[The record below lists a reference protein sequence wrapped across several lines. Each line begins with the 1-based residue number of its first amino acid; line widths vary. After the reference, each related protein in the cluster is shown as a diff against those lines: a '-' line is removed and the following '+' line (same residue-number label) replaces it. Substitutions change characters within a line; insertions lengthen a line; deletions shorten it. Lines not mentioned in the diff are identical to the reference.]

1 MKPNKLKRNLI
12 IIFSIILIL
21 TAIIFVLYI
30 TTDIFRTKRDAFF
43 RYFSQIP
50 EVLDVLE
57 TSEEYETY
65 QKTKETKPY
74 TTVGEVKITDSS
86 NIADQ
91 SILDKV
97 KVTVN
102 GKTDNKNEKSNIDVE
117 IKSENNSLFNMQV
130 ARDKNLYGFFAPQI
144 ADGYIVV
151 RNENIDELAQN
162 IGLENAN
169 QFPEEITEIKL
180 DKILEISNTEKKHIE
195 QYVKMIRNDVPDT
208 AYSKTK
214 NEKIEI
220 EGQKYDTTAY
230 TLKLNARENSNLQI
244 QILEKITVDS
254 ITMDFITSKCK
265 LLNITDEYTDI
276 NMLNKKMKERIELL
290 KNNPDEA
297 GEFSITVYEN
307 KLKNIQTKIEY
318 NGKTIT
324 ISNLQEGNEKN
335 VILKV
340 SDGTKVTTIKIK
352 GNEQEHSLKYQTQ
365 ENEII
370 KSIEAKYWI
379 TGTVQ
384 ENNIENHL
392 IINRINDIKK
402 ISFEYNDKINFTSD
416 IGTFKDMQ
424 DDKVAVVN
432 DYDSNYIKEFTDII
446 KKQINDVYIN
456 QAASIGI
463 NLDPIFMN

>member
-180 DKILEISNTEKKHIE
+180 DKILEISYTEKKHIE

-230 TLKLNARENSNLQI
+230 TLKLNSRENSNLQI

-254 ITMDFITSKCK
+254 IMMDFVTSKCK

-276 NMLNKKMKERIELL
+276 NMLNKK
-290 KNNPDEA
+290 
-297 GEFSITVYEN
+297 
-307 KLKNIQTKIEY
+307 
-318 NGKTIT
+318 
-324 ISNLQEGNEKN
+324 
-335 VILKV
+335 
-340 SDGTKVTTIKIK
+340 
-352 GNEQEHSLKYQTQ
+352 
-365 ENEII
+365 
-370 KSIEAKYWI
+370 
-379 TGTVQ
+379 
-384 ENNIENHL
+384 
-392 IINRINDIKK
+392 
-402 ISFEYNDKINFTSD
+402 
-416 IGTFKDMQ
+416 
-424 DDKVAVVN
+424 
-432 DYDSNYIKEFTDII
+432 
-446 KKQINDVYIN
+446 
-456 QAASIGI
+456 
-463 NLDPIFMN
+463 